1 MAENAYGSQ
10 ESASEL
16 PPLEDLLREYSGSK
30 GEQTIRKQGDR
41 GDGYYN
47 EKNTRDEENTR
58 ESSTDKENARKNSIS
73 TSTRSDSISTSR
85 DSVSIDD
92 DDTST
97 EMASATSHGKDD
109 SPDDLDDFIPPL
121 TNTSAAIFVPITEST
136 NLLAPPQF
144 VPGSFEYHRAAL
156 NILTNHEASVR
167 NNIQAY
173 YQREMR
179 RINREAEARDPS
191 FDYFSAVAE
200 VRKQHEPALKD
211 DLDSIIAKM
220 RERDNPATDYSV
232 KSVPLPD
239 MDRVPI
245 TYVPLNS
252 PREIAARGVMKVIA
266 AATKEISSFDYHV
279 RGMSD
284 AIKVQMQAAAL
295 RQKQQQQQGRMDVD

>member
-1 MAENAYGSQ
+1 MAENAHGSQ

-16 PPLEDLLREYSGSK
+16 PPLEELFRQVSASK
-30 GEQTIRKQGDR
+30 SEQIIRRQS
-41 GDGYYN
+41 GDGYN
-47 EKNTRDEENTR
+47 DKNARDEGNTR
-58 ESSTDKENARKNSIS
+58 ESSTDKDSVNKNS
-73 TSTRSDSISTSR
+73 STRSDSVSISI
-85 DSVSIDD
+85 SIDD

-97 EMASATSHGKDD
+97 EMASRGKDD
-109 SPDDLDDFIPPL
+109 SLDLDFIPPL

-144 VPGSFEYHRAAL
+144 IPGSFEYHRAAL
-156 NILTNHEASVR
+156 AVVTNHEAAVR

-191 FDYFSAVAE
+191 FDYFTAVAD
-200 VRKQHEPALKD
+200 VRKLHEPALRD

-232 KSVPLPD
+232 KSVPMPD
-239 MDRVPI
+239 MDRVPV

-252 PREIAARGVMKVIA
+252 PREIAAREVMKVIV
-266 AATKEISSFDYHV
+266 AATQEISSFDHHV

-295 RQKQQQQQGRMDVD
+295 RQKQQGRMDVD

>member
-1 MAENAYGSQ
+1 MAENEYGSQ

-16 PPLEDLLREYSGSK
+16 PPLEELLREYSGSK
-30 GEQTIRKQGDR
+30 GEQTIRKQGDS
-41 GDGYYN
+41 GDDNYN
-47 EKNTRDEENTR
+47 VKNTRDEENTR
-58 ESSTDKENARKNSIS
+58 ESSADKENARKN
-73 TSTRSDSISTSR
+73 SISTSR

-109 SPDDLDDFIPPL
+109 SPDDLDFIPPL
-121 TNTSAAIFVPITEST
+121 TNTSAAIFIPITEST
-136 NLLAPPQF
+136 NLLSPPQF
-144 VPGSFEYHRAAL
+144 VPGSYEYHRAAL
-156 NILTNHEASVR
+156 TIVTNHEASVR

-191 FDYFSAVAE
+191 FDYFTAVAE

-232 KSVPLPD
+232 KTVPLPD

-252 PREIAARGVMKVIA
+252 PREIAARDVMKVIA
-266 AATKEISSFDYHV
+266 AATQEISSFDYHV

-295 RQKQQQQQGRMDVD
+295 RQKQQQQGRMDVD

>member
-1 MAENAYGSQ
+1 MAKNAHGSQ

-16 PPLEDLLREYSGSK
+16 PPLEDLLREVSASK
-30 GEQTIRKQGDR
+30 GEQTIRRQGDCDD
-41 GDGYYN
+41 DGYN
-47 EKNTRDEENTR
+47 DKNARDEGNTR
-58 ESSTDKENARKNSIS
+58 ESSTDKDSVDKNS
-73 TSTRSDSISTSR
+73 STRSDSIS
-85 DSVSIDD
+85 IDD
-92 DDTST
+92 DDDDGTGM

-109 SPDDLDDFIPPL
+109 SLDLDFIPPL

-144 VPGSFEYHRAAL
+144 VPGSLEYHRAAL
-156 NILTNHEASVR
+156 AAVTNHEASVR

-173 YQREMR
+173 YQREIR

-191 FDYFSAVAE
+191 FDYFSAVADS
-200 VRKQHEPALKD
+200 RKLHEPALRD
-211 DLDSIIAKM
+211 DLDNTIAKM

-239 MDRVPI
+239 MDRVPV

-252 PREIAARGVMKVIA
+252 PREIAAREVMKVIV
-266 AATKEISSFDYHV
+266 AATQEISSFDAHV

-284 AIKVQMQAAAL
+284 AIRVRVQAAAL
-295 RQKQQQQQGRMDVD
+295 RQKQQGRMDVD

>member
-30 GEQTIRKQGDR
+30 GEQTTRKQGSR
-41 GDGYYN
+41 GDDIYN
-47 EKNTRDEENTR
+47 DKTARDEENIR
-58 ESSTDKENARKNSIS
+58 ESSTDKENARKSSIS

-92 DDTST
+92 DTNT

-109 SPDDLDDFIPPL
+109 SPDDLDFIPPL

-136 NLLAPPQF
+136 NLLSPPQF
-144 VPGSFEYHRAAL
+144 VPGSYEYHRAAL
-156 NILTNHEASVR
+156 TIVTNHEAAVR
-167 NNIQAY
+167 NNIQGY

-266 AATKEISSFDYHV
+266 AATQEISSFDYHV

-295 RQKQQQQQGRMDVD
+295 RQKQQQGRMDVD

>member
-1 MAENAYGSQ
+1 MAANAYGSQ

-16 PPLEDLLREYSGSK
+16 PPLEELFRQVSGSK
-30 GEQTIRKQGDR
+30 GESTIRRQG
-41 GDGYYN
+41 GDGYN
-47 EKNTRDEENTR
+47 EKNARDEGNTR
-58 ESSTDKENARKNSIS
+58 ESSTDKDSVNKNSS
-73 TSTRSDSISTSR
+73 NRSDSIS
-85 DSVSIDD
+85 VSIDDDD

-97 EMASATSHGKDD
+97 EMASHGKDD
-109 SPDDLDDFIPPL
+109 NSLDLDFIPPL

-136 NLLAPPQF
+136 NLLAAPQF
-144 VPGSFEYHRAAL
+144 VPGSVEYHRAAL
-156 NILTNHEASVR
+156 AVVTSHEASVR

-200 VRKQHEPALKD
+200 VRKQHEPALRD

-220 RERDNPATDYSV
+220 RERDNPAADYSV
-232 KSVPLPD
+232 KTVPMPD
-239 MDRVPI
+239 MDRVPV

-252 PREIAARGVMKVIA
+252 PREIAARDVMKVIV
-266 AATKEISSFDYHV
+266 AATQEISSFDHHV

-284 AIKVQMQAAAL
+284 AIRVQMQAAAL
-295 RQKQQQQQGRMDVD
+295 RQKQQGRMDVD

>member
-16 PPLEDLLREYSGSK
+16 PPLEELLREYSGGK
-30 GEQTIRKQGDR
+30 GEQTFRKQGHR
-41 GDGYYN
+41 GDDIYN
-47 EKNTRDEENTR
+47 GKITRDEENTR
-58 ESSTDKENARKNSIS
+58 ESSADKENARKNSIS
-73 TSTRSDSISTSR
+73 TSTRSNSVST
-85 DSVSIDD
+85 SIDD

-109 SPDDLDDFIPPL
+109 SSDDLDDFIPPL
-121 TNTSAAIFVPITEST
+121 TNTSAAIFVPITESS
-136 NLLAPPQF
+136 NLLSPPQF
-144 VPGSFEYHRAAL
+144 VPGSYEYHRAAL
-156 NILTNHEASVR
+156 TILTNHEASVR
-167 NNIQAY
+167 NNIQGY

-179 RINREAEARDPS
+179 RINREAEARDRS
-191 FDYFSAVAE
+191 FDYFTAVAQG
-200 VRKQHEPALKD
+200 RKQHEPALKD

-220 RERDNPATDYSV
+220 REPNNPATDYSV

-266 AATKEISSFDYHV
+266 AATQEISSFDYHV

-295 RQKQQQQQGRMDVD
+295 RQKQQQGRMDVD

>member
-30 GEQTIRKQGDR
+30 GEQTIRKQGKS
-41 GDGYYN
+41 GDDIYN
-47 EKNTRDEENTR
+47 DKNARDEGNTR
-58 ESSTDKENARKNSIS
+58 ESSIDKENARKSSIS

-109 SPDDLDDFIPPL
+109 SPDDLDFIPPL

-136 NLLAPPQF
+136 NLLSPPQF
-144 VPGSFEYHRAAL
+144 VPGSYEYHRAAL
-156 NILTNHEASVR
+156 TILTNHEAAVR
-167 NNIQAY
+167 NNIQGY

-191 FDYFSAVAE
+191 FDYFTAVAE

-266 AATKEISSFDYHV
+266 AATQEISSFDYHV

-295 RQKQQQQQGRMDVD
+295 RQKQQQQGRMDVD